1 MKKNHGRTITLLLL
15 LTLLT
20 AGVSGC
26 SRKRVKPPM
35 ERNDLVIRFFQNISN
50 GNNEAAAVEAR
61 KLRAMDTSNDYVD
74 LLISIQ
80 ESNAYINRAQ
90 KCLNSGNVDGAI
102 AALTEGSKKYPNNS
116 ALRQM
121 LGRAK
126 QLRNAPKLFDAM
138 RKADT
143 ASAMEAA
150 LTAAMTGLSDNTSPK
165 LAAYFRAYEQKIAAA
180 KVAEAKLAAERDKK
194 EARLR
199 AKTEADIK
207 AAKVTE
213 AKVEAAVKAKAK
225 AAEVKE
231 KNRK

>member
-1 MKKNHGRTITLLLL
+1 M
-15 LTLLT
+15 
-20 AGVSGC
+20 
-26 SRKRVKPPM
+26 
-35 ERNDLVIRFFQNISN
+35 
-50 GNNEAAAVEAR
+50 
-61 KLRAMDTSNDYVD
+61 
-74 LLISIQ
+74 
-80 ESNAYINRAQ
+80 
-90 KCLNSGNVDGAI
+90 DGAI